1 MTISSYQ
8 ELYDEL
14 VANLPALIWANAT
27 RTLTQTATSITA
39 AVSGSSITDIRGN
52 TWDIDVTSLTLDS
65 NLIQFAIK
73 RTPGNTDAQSLLFID
88 TDTGLLYI
96 NGASATVAQNA
107 KASLTYTGTTLTI
120 AVDADITALL
130 PVGDW
135 DYGIQS
141 ITAGGVVSEIY
152 GGTFTITADIAKAT
166 E

>member
-27 RTLTQTATSITA
+27 RTLTQSATSITA

-52 TWDIDVTSLTLDS
+52 SWDIDVADLTLDA
-65 NLIQFAIK
+65 NKIQFAIK
-73 RTPGNTDAQSLLFID
+73 KTVGNEDSEALLFVD
-88 TDTGLLYI
+88 TDTGLLI
-96 NGASATVAQNA
+96 VNGAAATDATQ
-107 KASLTYTGTTLTI
+107 ASLTYTGTTLTI
-120 AVDADITALL
+120 ETDAEITALL

-135 DYGIQS
+135 RYGIQS

-152 GGTFTITADIAKAT
+152 GGTFTITADISKAT
-166 E
+166 V